1 MSLLQTLRRLLGLGV
16 KRAEPPTAPTVT
28 EAPIETPAPAPR
40 KPERYFSIGIDFGT
54 HGTKIAYRASDGS
67 FNDTRIITLEGAGTS
82 DRQPNVFPSLVTVR
96 NDRIYF
102 GAPVNGGAVIENL
115 KMKIGDNAVEPH
127 SGLTYEDISVLFLAH
142 VLCSAERI
150 IRSENPDYLC
160 KIMLNLG
167 APFSQL
173 QADEYGRDSYERILR
188 LVWRLY
194 WHHAS
199 EVQQG
204 IQLEEGR
211 KLILAAELNIARG
224 EEDWRWLVPEAQAVV
239 TTFAQS
245 ADVPPHSYHLVVDVG
260 GFTTDFS
267 LFNVG
272 DSRNPMASIF
282 TSRVIRRAIIDYDQA
297 QNGDEFCRAIRNELF
312 EAINNTHNETLLEP
326 GQFVNFDRK
335 ALWRIGGGYYRSDFL
350 DRLLNPAVFLPGLQQ
365 LDRNP
370 EFRGNVDRMFLVARG
385 LATLHRNL
393 IAIVQAN
400 PIRVFEPPPDNELPF
415 HLQDH
420 N

>member
-1 MSLLQTLRRLLGLGV
+1 LLGLGV
-16 KRAEPPTAPTVT
+16 KRPEPPTKPPIT
-28 EAPIETPAPAPR
+28 EAPVETPEPAPR
-40 KPERYFSIGIDFGT
+40 KPERYFTLGIDFGT

-67 FNDTRIITLEGAGTS
+67 FNDTKIITLEGSGTS
-82 DRQPNVFPSLVTVR
+82 DRHPNVFPSLVTVC

-102 GAPVNGGAVIENL
+102 GTPVNGGAVIENF
-115 KMKIGDNAVEPH
+115 KMGIGDNAVEPH
-127 SGLTYEDISVLFLAH
+127 SGLTYEDTSILFLAY

-160 KIMLNLG
+160 KTMLNLG

-173 QADEYGRDSYERILR
+173 QADEYGRDSYVRILR
-188 LVWRLY
+188 LIWRLY
-194 WHHAS
+194 WHYAS
-199 EVQQG
+199 EVKQG
-204 IQLEEGR
+204 IHLEEGR
-211 KLILAAELNIARG
+211 KLIAAAESNIARG
-224 EEDWRWLVPEAQAVV
+224 EEHWRWLVPEIQAVV

-245 ADVPPHSYHLVVDVG
+245 ADVPPLSYHLVVDVG

-272 DSRNPMASIF
+272 NPINPIASIF
-282 TSRVIRRAIIDYDQA
+282 ASRVIRRAIIDYDQA
-297 QNGDEFCRAIRNELF
+297 QNGDEFCRAIRNELI
-312 EAINNTHNETLLEP
+312 EAINNAHHETLLEP
-326 GQFVNFDRK
+326 FQFVNFDTK

-350 DRLLNPAVFLPGLQQ
+350 DRLLDSAAFLPGLQH

-400 PIRVFEPPPDNELPF
+400 PIQEFIPPPDEELPYY
-415 HLQDH
+415 LQGH